1 MQTNIPPRPTV
12 TDKMI
17 EEAAKTVAA
26 KVDIRSEDIIRVYR
40 HSMCG
45 FELAIELNKNYVD
58 VDRNDMDE
66 LDDMERLVSDALT
79 KAEKEWFT
87 AHNIQPPYPVG
98 TRVKEGVIEHI
109 DKYRVAHYLVREWE
123 TPPEEKSWLVIKFE
137 KAVPAPEEI
146 IA

>member
-26 KVDIRSEDIIRVYR
+26 KVDIHSEDIISVYR
-40 HSMCG
+40 HSMDG
-45 FELAIELNKNYVD
+45 FELAMELNKNYVD
-58 VDRNDMDE
+58 VDRDDMDS
-66 LDDMERLVSDALT
+66 LDEMEQLVRDELT

-87 AHNIQPPYPVG
+87 ANDIQPPYPIG

-109 DKYRVAHYLVREWE
+109 DKYRVGRYLVRKWE

-137 KAVPAPEEI
+137 NAVPAPEES